1 MYLRKTKIFKD
12 GKEHVYWRLVESIR
26 TANGPRQR
34 AVACLGELNEK
45 QQKGWKQV
53 ANQVDGKPIIRGL
66 FDDDEDARVE
76 RVKIGKVR
84 VERMRQF
91 GDVWLGLA
99 LWRKLGLDE
108 FFAKQ
113 MERGREEI
121 DWDVMSCV
129 STIARFCL

>member
-1 MYLRKTKIFKD
+1 MSRIRVSKKEEVTLYLRKTEIFKD

-26 TANGPRQR
+26 TASGPRQKT
-34 AVACLGELNEK
+34 VACLGELNEK
-45 QQKGWKQV
+45 QRKTWKQV

-66 FDDDEDARVE
+66 FDSEEDGRVE
-76 RVKIGKVR
+76 AVKIGKVR
-84 VERMRQF
+84 VERMRRF

-113 MERGREEI
+113 I
-121 DWDVMSCV
+121 VPDVG
-129 STIARFCL
+129 